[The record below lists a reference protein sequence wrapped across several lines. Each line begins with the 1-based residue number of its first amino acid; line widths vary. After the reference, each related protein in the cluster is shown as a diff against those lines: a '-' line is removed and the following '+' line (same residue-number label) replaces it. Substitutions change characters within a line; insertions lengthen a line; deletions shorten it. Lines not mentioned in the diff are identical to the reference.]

1 MNDTQLV
8 IGMPAGSL
16 ANPNRGGNL
25 IKLLE
30 DAGFKTKG
38 YEQGGPSSFS
48 TVNFLFGWDGRPQ
61 EFGAQLGI
69 GELDVALAGDDWM
82 QERILELELEYGTKI
97 APRKIQT
104 LDRGSVRIVGIVD
117 NDNDFDST
125 EEFLRDLC
133 SRKQLI
139 TAVSEM
145 PYLALNWLQNT
156 LRTVGLYEEF
166 ANFSVQKYKTPS
178 KIAAGIVIYET
189 WGKTEAKIK
198 NGGADIGLEITQ
210 TGSAI
215 RNYGLKIID
224 TIMRSETGVWINPE
238 IRSDPVKVDLL
249 RMFLLNLY
257 GAVNAENK
265 VMIMFNVRKED
276 AEVIHAYLAEHNLF
290 ADEPTINKGEDYYVY
305 SIQVDISDSKTPIAG
320 IRYKLATL
328 GARNIDTIPI
338 ESSIPG
344 LNAIEFLDR

>member
-1 MNDTQLV
+1 MNATQLV

-25 IKLLE
+25 VKLLE

-38 YEQGGPSSFS
+38 YEQGGPSSFA
-48 TVNFLFGWDGRPQ
+48 TTNFLFGWDGRPQ

-69 GELDVALAGDDWM
+69 GELDVALAGDDWI
-82 QERILELELEYGTKI
+82 QERVLELELEYGTKI

-117 NDNDFDST
+117 ADNDFSTT
-125 EEFLRDLC
+125 EEFLTDLC
-133 SRKQLI
+133 GRRPLI
-139 TAVSEM
+139 TVVSEM
-145 PYLALNWLQNT
+145 PYLALNWLQNA
-156 LRTVGLYEEF
+156 LRKIGLYEAF
-166 ANFSVQKYKTPS
+166 SSFSVQKYKTPP
-178 KIAAGIVIYET
+178 KVERGIVIYET

-224 TIMRSETGVWINPE
+224 TIMESETGVWINPE
-238 IRSDPVKVDLL
+238 IRNDAVKVDLL

-257 GAVNAENK
+257 GALSAENK

-276 AEVIHAYLAEHNLF
+276 ADGIHAYLAENNLF
-290 ADEPTINKGEDYYVY
+290 ADEPTINQGEDYNVY
-305 SIQVDISDSKTPIAG
+305 SIQVDISDHRTPVAR
-320 IRYKLATL
+320 IRYRLATL
-328 GARNIDTIPI
+328 GACNIDTIPI

-344 LNAIEFLDR
+344 LHVIEFLE

>member
-1 MNDTQLV
+1 MNNTQLV

-30 DAGFKTKG
+30 DSGFKTKG
-38 YEQGGPSSFS
+38 YEKGGPSSFS

-69 GELDVALAGDDWM
+69 GELDVALAGDDWI
-82 QERILELELEYGTKI
+82 QERILELKIEYSTEI
-97 APRKIQT
+97 APTKIQT
-104 LDRGSVRIVGIVD
+104 LDRGGVRIVGIVND
-117 NDNDFDST
+117 DNDFGTT
-125 EEFLRDLC
+125 EEFLKDLC
-133 SRKQLI
+133 SRKKLI

-145 PYLALNWLQNT
+145 PYLALNWLQNA
-156 LRTVGLYEEF
+156 LKEIGLYQEF
-166 ANFSVQKYKTPS
+166 SDFSVQKYKTPS
-178 KIAAGIVIYET
+178 KVETGIVIYET

-224 TIMRSETGVWINPE
+224 TIMESETGVWVNPN
-238 IRSDPVKVDLL
+238 IRDDPAKVDLL

-265 VMIMFNVRKED
+265 VMIMFNVRKEHAD
-276 AEVIHAYLAEHNLF
+276 RIHDYLDENNLF

-305 SIQVDISDSKTPIAG
+305 SIQVDISDSNTPVAR
-320 IRYKLATL
+320 IRYMLATL

-344 LNAIEFLDR
+344 INVIGFVE

>member
-1 MNDTQLV
+1 MNTTQLV

-30 DAGFKTKG
+30 DSGFETKG
-38 YEQGGPSSFS
+38 YEKGGPSSFS

-69 GELDVALAGDDWM
+69 GELDVALAGDDWI
-82 QERILELELEYGTKI
+82 QERILELRLEYGTEI
-97 APRKIQT
+97 APQKVQT
-104 LDRGSVRIVGIVD
+104 LDRGGVRIVGIVND
-117 NDNDFDST
+117 DNDFDST
-125 EEFLRDLC
+125 EEFLKDLC
-133 SRKQLI
+133 SRKKLI

-145 PYLALNWLQNT
+145 PYLALDWLQNA
-156 LRTVGLYEEF
+156 LKKIGLYEEF
-166 ANFSVQKYKTPS
+166 ASFSVQKYKTPS
-178 KIAAGIVIYET
+178 KVETGIVIYET

-198 NGGADIGLEITQ
+198 NGGADMGLEITQ

-224 TIMRSETGVWINPE
+224 TVMESETGVWVNPN
-238 IRSDPVKVDLL
+238 IRDDPQKVDLL

-265 VMIMFNVRKED
+265 VLIMFNVRKEQAD
-276 AEVIHAYLAEHNLF
+276 QIHAYLDENNLF
-290 ADEPTINKGEDYYVY
+290 ADEPTINQGEDYYVY
-305 SIQVDISDSKTPIAG
+305 SIQVDISDHRTPIAR
-320 IRYKLATL
+320 IRYMLATL
-328 GARNIDTIPI
+328 GARNIDTIPV

-344 LNAIEFLDR
+344 INVIGLFE